1 MSATPISILVVDDE
15 PAHQQAI
22 RRSLEDAGIPYRV
35 SLAGSLH
42 EYRRVVAEDPPDL
55 VILDRL
61 LPDGRAETVLTH
73 PPETGRF
80 PQVVMTS
87 HGDEHVAVGAIQ
99 SGALDYVVKSPESFA
114 QMPHLVERVMRTWAA
129 ISERKAALARLR
141 ESEQRLRLAME
152 AAQMG
157 AWDHDVTAGRLTW
170 SDSNARLMGYTP
182 GAFPGTEEAFRELIH
197 PDSREIY
204 AAALH
209 RACHGDG
216 LFQAEMHFRL
226 RDGRERWGLI
236 RGRSVRDVDGGGLR
250 ILGVD
255 MDITERKTLEAQ
267 FLRAQRLEGIGSLA
281 SGVAHDLNNIFA
293 PILMTL
299 PLLRDS
305 VQDSEDA
312 AMLET
317 VEACAQRGAEI
328 TRQLLTFARGTPEA
342 RVPLPVRHLLREME
356 KLIRETFPRDI
367 RLVLDLEE
375 NLGTVMGDPTQFHQ
389 ALMNLCINSR
399 DAMPEGGVIRI
410 SARNVPVDERF
421 VAKAS
426 VIHPGPHVC
435 VRVTDTGSGI
445 PPEHIDRIFDPFFT
459 TKAIG
464 KGTGLGLASVLGIVR
479 GHDGFVR
486 VTSEP
491 GQGATFELYFPSTV
505 CAPVLPESDRPAIP
519 RGQGEWIL
527 LVDDEAPVRVSMQRT
542 LETFGYRIVAASQGE
557 EALTLFAQHRERIR
571 ALVTDMMMPV
581 MGGPALIQAVR
592 ELAPTLPILG
602 MTGLPESQSIKGLDG
617 LRLSALLTKPFTIEE
632 LARAVS
638 AALGAERPSPVGAGG
653 APAEAWKE

>member
-1 MSATPISILVVDDE
+1 MSTTPIRILVVDDE

-22 RRSLEDAGIPYRV
+22 RRALEDAPTPYRV
-35 SLAGSLH
+35 VLAESLS
-42 EYRRVVAEDPPDL
+42 EYRQAVADDPPDL

-61 LPDGRAETVLTH
+61 LPDGRAESVLTH
-73 PPETGRF
+73 PPEAGRF

-99 SGALDYVVKSPESFA
+99 AGALDYVVKSAESFA
-114 QMPHLVERVMRTWAA
+114 QMPRTVERVLRTWAA
-129 ISERKAALARLR
+129 ISERKAAVASLR

-157 AWDHDVTAGRLTW
+157 AWDHDVTAGRMTW
-170 SDSNARLMGYTP
+170 SDSNARLMGFEP
-182 GAFPGTEEAFRELIH
+182 GTFPGTEEAFRELIH
-197 PDSREIY
+197 PDSREVY
-204 AAALH
+204 AAALD
-209 RACHGDG
+209 RAWRGDG
-216 LFQAEMHFRL
+216 LFQAELHFRL

-236 RGRSVRDVDGGGLR
+236 RGRSVRDAEDGRLR
-250 ILGVD
+250 LLGVD

-281 SGVAHDLNNIFA
+281 SGIAHDLNNIFA

-299 PLLRDS
+299 PLMRDS
-305 VQDSEDA
+305 VRDSEDT

-356 KLIRETFPRDI
+356 RLIRETFPRDI

-375 NLGTVMGDPTQFHQ
+375 NLGTVLGDPTQFHQ

-410 SARNVPVDERF
+410 SARDVPVDERF

-426 VIHPGPHVC
+426 VIHPGPHLC

-445 PPEHIDRIFDPFFT
+445 SPEHIDRIFDPFFT
-459 TKAIG
+459 TKDVG

-491 GQGATFELYFPSTV
+491 GQGATFELFFPSTTSAT
-505 CAPVLPESDRPAIP
+505 APVPSEKPAIP

-527 LVDDEAPVRVSMQRT
+527 LVDDETPVRVSMQRT
-542 LETFGYRIVAASQGE
+542 LETFGYRVLSATQGA
-557 EALTLFAQHRERIR
+557 EALTLLVQHGDRIR
-571 ALVTDMMMPV
+571 ALITDMMMPV

-592 ELAPTLPILG
+592 KMAPDLPILG
-602 MTGLPESQSIKGLDG
+602 MTGLPESPSIKGLVG

-638 AALGAERPSPVGAGG
+638 AALTAERPSSVEAAGQTG
-653 APAEAWKE
+653 

>member
-1 MSATPISILVVDDE
+1 MRTTPIRVLVVDDE

-22 RRSLEDAGIPYRV
+22 RRALEDATIPYQV
-35 SLAGSLH
+35 SVAGSLL
-42 EYRRVVAEDPPDL
+42 EYRMAIAANPPDL

-61 LPDGRAETVLTH
+61 LPDGRAESVLTH
-73 PPETGRF
+73 PPESGRF

-114 QMPHLVERVMRTWAA
+114 QMPHVVERALRTWSA
-129 ISERKAALARLR
+129 ISERKAAVASLR

-157 AWDHDVTAGRLTW
+157 AWEHDVSTGHLSWSESNPRLTGF
-170 SDSNARLMGYTP
+170 AP
-182 GAFPGTEEAFRELIH
+182 GTFPGTEAAFRELIH

-209 RACHGDG
+209 RACQGDG
-216 LFQAEMHFRL
+216 LFQAEIHFRL
-226 RDGRERWGLI
+226 HDGRERWGLI
-236 RGRSVRDVDGGGLR
+236 RGRAVRDADGGGLR

-305 VQDSEDA
+305 LRDSEDA

-328 TRQLLTFARGTPEA
+328 TRQLLTFARGAPDT
-342 RVPLPVRHLLREME
+342 RVPLPVRHLLRELE
-356 KLIRETFPRDI
+356 KLMRETFPRDI
-367 RLVLDLEE
+367 RLVLDLDE
-375 NLGTVMGDPTQFHQ
+375 NLGTVQGDPTQFHQ

-399 DAMPEGGVIRI
+399 DAMPEGGALRI
-410 SARNVPVDERF
+410 SARNVVVDEGF
-421 VAKAS
+421 VDKAS
-426 VIHPGPHVC
+426 VIRPGPHVC

-445 PPEHIDRIFDPFFT
+445 PAEYLDRIFDPFFT

-491 GQGATFELYFPSTV
+491 GQGATFELYFPS
-505 CAPVLPESDRPAIP
+505 AESVASFAESEKPAIP
-519 RGQGEWIL
+519 RGRGEWIL
-527 LVDDEAPVRVSMQRT
+527 LVDDEAAVRVSMQRT
-542 LETFGYRIVAASQGE
+542 LETLGYRILAASQGA
-557 EALTLFAQHRERIR
+557 EALTLFAQNRQRIR
-571 ALVTDMMMPV
+571 ALVTDMMMPI

-592 ELAPTLPILG
+592 ELAPALPILG
-602 MTGLPESQSIKGLDG
+602 MTGLPESQSIRGLNG
-617 LRLSALLTKPFTIEE
+617 FRPSALLIKPFTIEE
-632 LARAVS
+632 LARAIS
-638 AALGAERPSPVGAGG
+638 AAL
-653 APAEAWKE
+653 EAASSG